1 MANQYCGSF
10 EHKVQQRFGLT
21 AEEFLRQCVEEGL
34 TYSEL
39 EKKTGFT
46 KGTLRKWAGRF
57 ELSLNP
63 GCDEKAEDEFAK
75 FFSDPNM
82 NVHNFL
88 SRQWG
93 DAKAEPSRR
102 KVVSRKTRVKAMA

>member
-46 KGTLRKWAGRF
+46 KGTLRKWASRF

-63 GCDEKAEDEFAK
+63 GTDEKSEDEFAK
-75 FFSDPNM
+75 YFADPKMNM
-82 NVHNFL
+82 YNFL
-88 SRQWG
+88 SRSWNEPKR
-93 DAKAEPSRR
+93 KAVRAS
-102 KVVSRKTRVKAMA
+102 VKKKATA

>member
-10 EHKVQQRFGLT
+10 EHKVQQRFGQT
-21 AEEFLRQCVEEGL
+21 AEDFLRQCVEEGL
-34 TYSEL
+34 TYADL

-63 GCDEKAEDEFAK
+63 GTDEKAEDEFAK
-75 FFSDPNM
+75 YFADPKMNM
-82 NVHNFL
+82 YNFL
-88 SRQWG
+88 SRSWDQPKKSIR
-93 DAKAEPSRR
+93 A
-102 KVVSRKTRVKAMA
+102 RVKKPQTA